1 MWQIQF
7 ATILLICTS
16 MLFSHVTL
24 FLLSSDYNLLILM
37 LCLLHFV
44 LFFYYFLSAG
54 LFSEFFSPLSPPD
67 CNDNAFFSF
76 LSSSLQEKKSKI

>member
-7 ATILLICTS
+7 ATILLISSS

-44 LFFYYFLSAG
+44 LFFLFLSAS

-67 CNDNAFFSF
+67 CNDSAFFSF